1 MCVCQLI
8 FTGGFH
14 RVARASSPAYPS
26 HPRPIILSKNQKH
39 TLTGWKNNP
48 GDKKCNGIIREK
60 EEGPILFP
68 SFFVVLLMTEWC
80 DVVRLSGRFHAHFWG
95 PVIIIPDGERER
107 ERERGWILVVNVSV
121 SNLLSK
127 RENGSSIFGWFLTR
141 LFAGNGPCLMR
152 V

>member
-1 MCVCQLI
+1 VCQLI

-107 ERERGWILVVNVSV
+107 EREREAGFWWLMYP
-121 SNLLSK
+121 
-127 RENGSSIFGWFLTR
+127 FLTCYQSVKTDHP
-141 LFAGNGPCLMR
+141 FSVGF
-152 V
+152 